1 VPPEVCEEMVRCI
14 ANQFIT
20 ERNSG
25 EVMSVGLNTV
35 REVASRNPLAIGD
48 DLLQDLTQVLFHGI
62 QIVGHLLTGRGNLST
77 KSRLRDRFFS
87 SKSRQVTRQ
96 VS

>member
-1 VPPEVCEEMVRCI
+1 MPPEVCEEMVRCI

-48 DLLQDLTQVLFHGI
+48 DLLQDLTQVILQTKYSSWLFI
-62 QIVGHLLTGRGNLST
+62 NWPRQPVNKKKTGSETG
-77 KSRLRDRFFS
+77 F
-87 SKSRQVTRQ
+87 
-96 VS
+96 